1 LAEFLIRQARI
12 DDCSAMARILISA
25 TQNAFR
31 GRVPDRC
38 LEWIT
43 PEESAANWAKYLKSE
58 ERLAGEDFLFVVE
71 TQPYGVIGLAL
82 LGKRSDSDD
91 SHELNVFSWEL
102 RTLQVD
108 PAWQRQGIG
117 RRLVSRVAEQVWQEG
132 ARHLLVRVL
141 AENPN
146 RAFYERLGARRLG
159 TQPNDWEGYQTE
171 EILYGWDDIN
181 GLRDAA

>member
-1 LAEFLIRQARI
+1 
-12 DDCSAMARILISA
+12 MARILISA
-25 TQNAFR
+25 TQHAFR
-31 GRVPDRC
+31 GRVPNRC

-43 PEESAANWAKYLKSE
+43 PEESAANWVKYLKSE
-58 ERLAGEDFLFVVE
+58 EHLAGEDFLFVIE
-71 TQPYGVIGLAL
+71 PKSHGVIGLAL
-82 LGKRSDSDD
+82 LNKRSDSDD
-91 SHELNVFSWEL
+91 SHDFDVFSWEL

-117 RRLVSRVAEQVWQEG
+117 RRLVSRVAAQVWQEG

-159 TQPNDWEGYQTE
+159 TKPYDWEGYQTE

-181 GLRDAA
+181 RLRNAA